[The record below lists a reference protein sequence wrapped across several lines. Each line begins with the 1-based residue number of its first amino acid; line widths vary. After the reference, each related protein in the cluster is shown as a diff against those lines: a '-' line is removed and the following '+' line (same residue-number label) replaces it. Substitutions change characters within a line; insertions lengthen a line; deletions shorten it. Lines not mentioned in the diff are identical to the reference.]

1 MGPSPVVRS
10 PVHRNASLEWTMHQA
25 IDLKNK
31 FATMADDA
39 RKQLDELERQED
51 DMQAD
56 QDGDNEG
63 LQADPNG

>member
-1 MGPSPVVRS
+1 
-10 PVHRNASLEWTMHQA
+10 MHQA

-51 DMQAD
+51 DI
-56 QDGDNEG
+56 
-63 LQADPNG
+63 QADPNGDNEGMQADPKGDNEGIHHADLKS